1 MIKNRAD
8 EPTRRKYK
16 FKRPGGFGI
25 YTTVNRILTSV
36 VAAFIAFFAMSADA
50 AATRATLLLSANAAK
65 PGDTITAAVRLEMS
79 PGWHTYW
86 KNSGASGIPTS
97 IAWELPKGVTAG
109 EISWPVP
116 EKYVIEKVDADGKAI
131 PGSLDYEQATYVH
144 HDEAVLLVPL
154 TIAPDAVLGRIEIKA
169 LVKWLECQVNCVPGK
184 QEVAASLEIASA
196 TTPSSEA
203 AAFQNWN
210 EQLPKDGGAFA
221 PKARWENTTT
231 DKTRGLLFEWRLGDK
246 SSAWDFFPDKSDDFE
261 MQHQTDLVSTN
272 NGAVVVR
279 KLVTISGDVWP
290 KEVSGLLVQKRDGKT
305 DGYFA
310 RIDISGESA
319 VVAGAV
325 DSSAPVKEKK
335 PLWLWLIYAFIGG
348 LILNIMPCVL
358 PVIALKILGFV
369 GQAKEAPGRV
379 RALGLVYAAGVLV
392 SFLAL
397 AAVIIA
403 IKAAGHK
410 AGWGM
415 QFSNPQFIVG
425 MAALITLVALNLF
438 GLFEVT
444 LGGRTLGAAGELASQ
459 HGASGAFFN
468 GVLATVL
475 STPCSAPFLGAALG
489 FAFSQ
494 PAAIIILIFLTVG
507 LGLAA
512 PYVILSWQ
520 PSWLKFLPKPGAWME
535 KFKLAMGFPMLVTA
549 VWLTSL
555 VGTFYGEQSWWLGVF
570 LVLLGAA
577 AWVFGEFY
585 QRGNRAR
592 GVGILFTILLLATG
606 YLWALES
613 GLDWRHP
620 QQQTATGGKVAN
632 APKDYPWQRWSPEAI
647 ATARAEGR
655 VVVVDFT
662 ASWCQTCKISV
673 QPGFEAKAVVEK
685 LKQLNAVALLAD
697 YTTFP
702 KELTEELEKFGRS
715 AVPLVLVYPADASKP
730 ALVLPEPLPFPA
742 PYAPVILNALEKM

>member
-1 MIKNRAD
+1 M
-8 EPTRRKYK
+8 
-16 FKRPGGFGI
+16 FKRPGAFGI
-25 YTTVNRILTSV
+25 YTTVNRILTLVGASLL
-36 VAAFIAFFAMSADA
+36 AFCTLSADA
-50 AATRATLLLSANAAK
+50 AATRATLLLSASAAQ

-79 PGWHTYW
+79 SGWHTYW
-86 KNSGASGIPTS
+86 KNSGASGIPTT
-97 IAWELPKGVTAG
+97 IEWELPMGVTAG

-116 EKYVIEKVDADGKAI
+116 EKYVTEKVDDDGKVI
-131 PGSLDYEQATYVH
+131 PGALDFEQTTYVF

-154 TIAPDAVLGRIEIKA
+154 TIAPGAKLGRIEIKA
-169 LVKWLECQVNCVPGK
+169 LVKWLECQVNCLPGK
-184 QEVAASLEIASA
+184 QAVAASLEIATT
-196 TTPSSEA
+196 TTPADEA
-203 AAFQNWN
+203 AAFASWN
-210 EQLPKDGGAFA
+210 SRIPKDGGALA
-221 PKARWENTTT
+221 PKASWEGNRTNQ
-231 DKTRGLLFEWRLGDK
+231 TRALLLEWRRSDGAD
-246 SSAWDFFPDKSDDFE
+246 AWDFYPDQSDDFE
-261 MQHQTDLVSTN
+261 VQHQTELVSTN
-272 NGAVVVR
+272 NGVVLVR
-279 KLVTISGDVWP
+279 KLVTVSGGGWP
-290 KEVSGLLVQKRDGKT
+290 KEISGLLVQKRAGIT
-305 DGYFA
+305 EGYFT
-310 RIDISGESA
+310 RLNISGEA
-319 VVAGAV
+319 AAVAGAV
-325 DSSAPVKEKK
+325 DSSAPTKEKK

-392 SFLAL
+392 SFLVL
-397 AAVIIA
+397 ASVIIA
-403 IKAAGHK
+403 IQAAGHK

-438 GLFEVT
+438 GVFEVT
-444 LGGRTLGAAGELASQ
+444 LGGRALGAAGELASQ

-494 PAAIIILIFLTVG
+494 PPGIIVLIFLTVG
-507 LGLAA
+507 LGLAS

-535 KFKLAMGFPMLVTA
+535 KFKMAMGFPMLLTA

-585 QRGNRAR
+585 QSGHRRA
-592 GVGILFTILLLATG
+592 VGLVFTLILLGAG
-606 YLWALES
+606 YFWALES
-613 GLDWRHP
+613 GLDWRKP
-620 QQQTATGGKVAN
+620 NQETNLSEKLNN
-632 APKDYPWQRWSPEAI
+632 APKGYPWQRWSPEAV
-647 ATARAEGR
+647 AKARAEGR

-673 QPGFEAKAVVEK
+673 KPGFEAKAVVEK
-685 LKQLNAVALLAD
+685 LTQLNAVALLAD
-697 YTTFP
+697 YTSFP
-702 KELTEELEKFGRS
+702 KTITEELERFGRS
-715 AVPLVLVYPADASKP
+715 AVPLVLAYPADASKP
-730 ALVLPEPLPFPA
+730 ALVLAEPLPFPA
-742 PYAPVILNALEKM
+742 PYAPVILSALEKL

>member
-1 MIKNRAD
+1 M
-8 EPTRRKYK
+8 
-16 FKRPGGFGI
+16 FKQVGRSGI
-25 YTTVNRILTSV
+25 YTIVNRVFAFVIALALMLV
-36 VAAFIAFFAMSADA
+36 PVAGNA
-50 AATRATLLLSANAAK
+50 AATRATLVLSARTGK
-65 PGDTITAAVRLEMS
+65 PGDTIMAAIRLEMS

-86 KNSGASGIPTS
+86 KNSGASGIPTT
-97 IAWELPKGVTAG
+97 IDWVLPKGIVAG
-109 EISWPVP
+109 EISWPIP
-116 EKYVIEKVDADGKAI
+116 EKYIPEKVDADGKAI
-131 PGSLDYEQATYVH
+131 PGSLDFEQTTYVL

-154 TIAPDAVLGRIEIKA
+154 TIAPEATLGGVEIKA

-184 QEVAASLEIASA
+184 QDVAAHLEIGNDTSVPNETSA
-196 TTPSSEA
+196 FA
-203 AAFQNWN
+203 GWN
-210 EQLPKDGGAFA
+210 ARLPKDGGVLA
-221 PKARWENTTT
+221 PKARWEGDVTNQ
-231 DKTRGLLFEWRLGDK
+231 TRALLLEWRLGDK
-246 SSAWDFFPDKSDDFE
+246 SSTWDFFPDQTDGFDV
-261 MQHQTDLVSTN
+261 QHQTELVMTN
-272 NGAVVVR
+272 SSSVVLR
-279 KLVTISGDVWP
+279 KLVTSSGGVWP
-290 KEVSGLLVQKRDGKT
+290 KEISGVVVQRRDGKPE
-305 DGYFA
+305 GYFTHVT
-310 RIDISGESA
+310 ISAGET
-319 VVAGAV
+319 VGVTGGLENNRP
-325 DSSAPVKEKK
+325 DKEKK
-335 PLWLWLIYAFIGG
+335 PLWLWLIYAFMGG

-379 RALGLVYAAGVLV
+379 RALGLVYAVGVLV
-392 SFLAL
+392 SFLVL

-403 IKAAGHK
+403 VKAAGHK

-438 GLFEVT
+438 GLFEIT
-444 LGGRTLGAAGELASQ
+444 LGGRALGAAGELASQ

-494 PAAIIILIFLTVG
+494 PAGIILLIFLTVG
-507 LGLAA
+507 LGLAS
-512 PYVILSWQ
+512 PYVLLSWQ
-520 PSWLKFLPKPGAWME
+520 PAWLKFLPKPGAWME

-555 VGTFYGEQSWWLGVF
+555 VGTFYGEQAWWLGVF

-585 QRGNRAR
+585 QRGSRAR
-592 GVGILFTILLLATG
+592 GVGILVAVVVVATG

-620 QQQTATGGKVAN
+620 QQQATTGDKVAN
-632 APKDYPWQRWSPEAI
+632 APKDYPWQRWSPEAV
-647 ATARAEGR
+647 AKARAEGR

-662 ASWCQTCKISV
+662 AAWCQTCKISV
-673 QPGFEAKAVVEK
+673 KPGFESKAVVEK
-685 LKQLNAVALLAD
+685 LKQLKAVALLAD

-702 KELTEELEKFGRS
+702 KEMTEELEKFGRS
-715 AVPLVLVYPADASKP
+715 AVPMVLVYPAAASQP
-730 ALVLPEPLPFPA
+730 AMVLPEPLPFPA
-742 PYAPVILNALEKM
+742 PYAPVILSALEKL

>member
-1 MIKNRAD
+1 
-8 EPTRRKYK
+8 
-16 FKRPGGFGI
+16 
-25 YTTVNRILTSV
+25 
-36 VAAFIAFFAMSADA
+36 
-50 AATRATLLLSANAAK
+50 
-65 PGDTITAAVRLEMS
+65 
-79 PGWHTYW
+79 
-86 KNSGASGIPTS
+86 
-97 IAWELPKGVTAG
+97 
-109 EISWPVP
+109 
-116 EKYVIEKVDADGKAI
+116 
-131 PGSLDYEQATYVH
+131 
-144 HDEAVLLVPL
+144 
-154 TIAPDAVLGRIEIKA
+154 
-169 LVKWLECQVNCVPGK
+169 VNCVPGK
-184 QEVAASLEIASA
+184 EEVGASIELAAS
-196 TTPSSEA
+196 TTPSGEA
-203 AAFQNWN
+203 AAFANWN
-210 EQLPKDGGAFA
+210 ERLPKDGGAFA
-221 PKARWENTTT
+221 PKASWEGGITN
-231 DKTRGLLFEWRLGDK
+231 KTRALLLEWRLSDK
-246 SSAWDFFPDKSDDFE
+246 SSGWDFFPDKSDDFDV
-261 MQHQTDLVSTN
+261 QHQTELVSTN
-272 NGAVVVR
+272 NAVVVLR
-279 KLVTISGDVWP
+279 KLVTISGEAWP
-290 KEVSGLLVQKRDGKT
+290 KEISGVLVQKRDGKPE
-305 DGYFA
+305 GYFA
-310 RIDISGESA
+310 RVTI
-319 VVAGAV
+319 AGTENTTPTGATE
-325 DSSAPVKEKK
+325 SSAPIKEKK

-392 SFLAL
+392 SFLVL
-397 AAVIIA
+397 ASVIIA

-444 LGGRTLGAAGELASQ
+444 LGGRALGAAGELASQ

-494 PAAIIILIFLTVG
+494 PAGIILLIFLTVG
-507 LGLAA
+507 LGLAS
-512 PYVILSWQ
+512 PYVLLSWQ
-520 PSWLKFLPKPGAWME
+520 PAWLKFLPKPGAWME

-585 QRGNRAR
+585 QRGSRGRA
-592 GVGILFTILLLATG
+592 VGILFTILLLATG

-620 QQQTATGGKVAN
+620 QQQATTGDKVAN
-632 APKDYPWQRWSPEAI
+632 APKDYPWQRWSAEAV
-647 ATARAEGR
+647 AKARAEGR

-673 QPGFEAKAVVEK
+673 KPAFESKLVVEK

-697 YTTFP
+697 YTSFP
-702 KELTEELEKFGRS
+702 KEMTEELEKFGRS
-715 AVPLVLVYPADASKP
+715 AVPMVLVYPADVSKP
-730 ALVLPEPLPFPA
+730 AMVLPEPLPFPA
-742 PYAPVILNALEKM
+742 PYASVILGVLEKL

>member
-1 MIKNRAD
+1 M
-8 EPTRRKYK
+8 
-16 FKRPGGFGI
+16 FKQFGRSGI
-25 YTTVNRILTSV
+25 YTLVKQSFAWLAALLVALVSTS
-36 VAAFIAFFAMSADA
+36 APA
-50 AATRATLLLSANAAK
+50 AATRATLVLSASAVK
-65 PGDTITAAVRLEMS
+65 PGDTITAALRLEMAS
-79 PGWHTYW
+79 GWHTYW
-86 KNSGASGIPTS
+86 KNSGASGIPTT
-97 IAWELPKGVTAG
+97 INWELPKGVTAG

-116 EKYVIEKVDADGKAI
+116 EKYVPEKVDDDGKAI
-131 PGSLDYEQATYVH
+131 PGSLDFEQTTYVL

-154 TIAPDAVLGRIEIKA
+154 TFAADAPLGKLEVKA

-184 QEVAASLEIASA
+184 QDVAASVEVATA
-196 TTPSSEA
+196 TTPSNEA
-203 AAFQNWN
+203 ASFAGWN
-210 EQLPKDGGAFA
+210 ARLPKDGGALA
-221 PKARWENTTT
+221 PQARWDGGITNQ
-231 DKTRGLLFEWRLGDK
+231 TRALLIEWRRSDQT
-246 SSAWDFFPDKSDDFE
+246 SAWDFFPNQNDDFE
-261 MQHQTDLVSTN
+261 LQHPTELISTN
-272 NGAVVVR
+272 NEAVVLR
-279 KLVTISGDVWP
+279 KLVTISGATWP
-290 KEVSGLLVQKRDGKT
+290 KEISGVLVQKRAGQT
-305 DGYFA
+305 EGYLT
-310 RIDISGESA
+310 RLTISGDAA
-319 VVAGAV
+319 VATGPV
-325 DSSAPVKEKK
+325 DGSAPVKEKK
-335 PLWLWLIYAFIGG
+335 PLWLWLIYAFVGG

-392 SFLAL
+392 SFLVL
-397 AAVIIA
+397 ASVIIA

-444 LGGRTLGAAGELASQ
+444 LGGRALGAAGELASQ

-494 PAAIIILIFLTVG
+494 PAAIIVLIFLTVG

-520 PSWLKFLPKPGAWME
+520 PAWLKFLPKPGAWME

-585 QRGNRAR
+585 QRGSRGRA
-592 GVGILFTILLLATG
+592 VGILFTMILLATG

-620 QQQTATGGKVAN
+620 QQQATTGDKIAN
-632 APKDYPWQRWSPEAI
+632 APKDYPWQRWSAEAV
-647 ATARAEGR
+647 AKARAEGR

-673 QPGFEAKAVVEK
+673 KPGFEAKAVVER

-702 KELTEELEKFGRS
+702 KDVTEELEKFGRS
-715 AVPLVLVYPADASKP
+715 AVPMVLVYPADANQP
-730 ALVLPEPLPFPA
+730 AVVLPEPLPFPA
-742 PYAPVILNALEKM
+742 PYAPVILSALEKL

>member
-1 MIKNRAD
+1 MGVIGKSPARQ
-8 EPTRRKYK
+8 KYK
-16 FKRPGGFGI
+16 FKHPGGFGI
-25 YTTVNRILTSV
+25 YTTVNRILTFAVASLIV
-36 VAAFIAFFAMSADA
+36 VFAVSADA
-50 AATRATLLLSANAAK
+50 AATRATLLLSASTAK

-86 KNSGASGIPTS
+86 KNSGASGIPTT
-97 IAWELPKGVTAG
+97 IEWELPKGVTAG
-109 EISWPVP
+109 AISWPVP
-116 EKYVIEKVDADGKAI
+116 EKYVTEKLDDDGKAI
-131 PGSLDYEQATYVH
+131 PGVLDFEQTTYVF

-154 TIAPDAVLGRIEIKA
+154 TIASDVRAGPMEIKV

-196 TTPSSEA
+196 TTPSSDVALFLSWSER
-203 AAFQNWN
+203 
-210 EQLPKDGGAFA
+210 LPKDGGALA
-221 PKARWENTTT
+221 PKASWDNVITN
-231 DKTRGLLFEWRLGDK
+231 KTRSLLIEWRLSDK
-246 SSAWDFFPDKSDDFE
+246 SNAWDFFPDKSDDFE
-261 MQHQTDLVSTN
+261 VQHQTELVATN

-279 KLVTISGDVWP
+279 KLVTLSGDAWP
-290 KEVSGLLVQKRDGKT
+290 KEISGLLVQKRDGKT
-305 DGYFA
+305 EGYFA
-310 RIDISGESA
+310 RLSISGESA
-319 VVAGAV
+319 AVAGAA
-325 DSSAPVKEKK
+325 DTSAPTKEKK

-392 SFLAL
+392 SFLVL
-397 AAVIIA
+397 ASVIIA

-438 GLFEVT
+438 GVFEVT
-444 LGGRTLGAAGELASQ
+444 LGGRALGAAGELASQ

-468 GVLATVL
+468 GVLATAL

-494 PAAIIILIFLTVG
+494 PAGIIVLIFLTVG

-512 PYVILSWQ
+512 PYVLLSWQ
-520 PSWLKFLPKPGAWME
+520 PAWLKFLPKPGAWME
-535 KFKLAMGFPMLVTA
+535 KFKMAMGFPMLVTA

-555 VGTFYGEQSWWLGVF
+555 VETFYGEQSWWLGVF
-570 LVLLGAA
+570 LVLVGAG

-585 QRGNRAR
+585 QRGSRAR
-592 GVGILFTILLLATG
+592 GVGILFTVLLLATG

-620 QQQTATGGKVAN
+620 QQPDATSEKVAN
-632 APKDYPWQRWSPEAI
+632 APKGYSWQRWSAEAV
-647 ATARAEGR
+647 AKARAEGR

-662 ASWCQTCKISV
+662 ATWCQTCKISV
-673 QPGFEAKAVVEK
+673 KPAFEAKSVVEK
-685 LKQLNAVALLAD
+685 LQKLNAVALVAD
-697 YTTFP
+697 YTSFP
-702 KELTEELEKFGRS
+702 QELTDELEKFGRS
-715 AVPLVLVYPADASKP
+715 AVPMVLVYPADASKP
-730 ALVLPEPLPFPA
+730 ALVLAEPLPFPA
-742 PYAPVILNALEKM
+742 PYASVILSALEKL